1 MSREH
6 RRALARR
13 FVAVAG
19 LLRADRIGEA
29 QATAMDAQVELDWLA
44 GGDQL
49 VRGAQPRWQWEW
61 TVWLA
66 AAVGAAGFQRWMLPE
81 YAQLTVDQPGWN
93 ARIDLS
99 DDQLPQMI
107 GPPDRSWSTP
117 MSHLREQA
125 RMRGPIPNV
134 EVSDAELDAWIND
147 AAAECW
153 TRDPNASTLNIVDT
167 VLLRDIARRQ
177 EGGTGVYAAVCPEC
191 FMVEGHLVS
200 CSRHHGQPDTPPE

>member
-93 ARIDLS
+93 GR
-99 DDQLPQMI
+99 
-107 GPPDRSWSTP
+107 
-117 MSHLREQA
+117 
-125 RMRGPIPNV
+125 V
-134 EVSDAELDAWIND
+134 WI
-147 AAAECW
+147 
-153 TRDPNASTLNIVDT
+153 
-167 VLLRDIARRQ
+167 
-177 EGGTGVYAAVCPEC
+177 EGHSCVEC
-191 FMVEGHLVS
+191 FMPADGGHLIS
-200 CSRHHGQPDTPPE
+200 CSRHHAQPDTPPE